1 MAGRSGSARP
11 WSNPSR
17 RGAMRPPARTMAK
30 ELIGATLAFALLCGL
45 AAALR
50 NVIQRRLA
58 QDGSAGEVISL
69 VPAKAGTES
78 SKTLDSR
85 LRGNDRRYVPRAA
98 MYSAS
103 AAAFDTLRLLIAPG
117 SASRANR
124 SQVARVS

>member
-1 MAGRSGSARP
+1 MRP
-11 WSNPSR
+11 WNTKRAKAYGGAIGLGAAVVKSFAPWSDAASGADDGQGAHR
-17 RGAMRPPARTMAK
+17 RDLGVCAAVRAR
-30 ELIGATLAFALLCGL
+30 CG
-45 AAALR
+45 
-50 NVIQRRLA
+50 V
-58 QDGSAGEVISL
+58 AGEVISL

-124 SQVARVS
+124 SQVAPVS